1 MLEDNCK
8 NCSSPVVLSSGS
20 MGSCFIFINSC
31 YCLSYQLMSEDYF
44 FVAEYEIS
52 CGALQGHIEI
62 GEVL

>member
-1 MLEDNCK
+1 L
-8 NCSSPVVLSSGS
+8 G
-20 MGSCFIFINSC
+20 
-31 YCLSYQLMSEDYF
+31 YQLMSGDYF